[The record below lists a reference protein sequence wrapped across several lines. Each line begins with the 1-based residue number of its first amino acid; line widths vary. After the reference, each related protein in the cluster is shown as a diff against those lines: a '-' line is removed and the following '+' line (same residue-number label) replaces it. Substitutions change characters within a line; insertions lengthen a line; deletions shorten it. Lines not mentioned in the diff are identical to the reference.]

1 MCTVIKMVDL
11 ISTRTIDLTK
21 LAMDG
26 LMERQKAISSNTA
39 NVMTPGYVRKD
50 VSFENQL
57 QNIISDDDTK
67 EQMKLQNSLQYNPTS
82 VDLAMGNIG
91 DSIPNNY
98 QLSQSDKDFL
108 QSDEYSGF
116 SPEVSDDTTSAA
128 DQTGNNVNME
138 SEIMDMA
145 KTGTQYNVL
154 ATLETKA
161 MQNIASA
168 IKGGT

>member
-1 MCTVIKMVDL
+1 MVDL

-26 LMERQKAISSNTA
+26 LMERQKAISANTA

-57 QNIISDDDTK
+57 QNIISDDDSK
-67 EQMKLQNSLQYNPTS
+67 EQMKLQNSLQYNPTT
-82 VDLAMGNIG
+82 VDLAMGSIG
-91 DSIPNNY
+91 DSNSNKS
-98 QLSQSDKDFL
+98 QLTQADKAFL
-108 QSDEYSGF
+108 QSDIYSGF
-116 SPEVSDDTTSAA
+116 SPQVSDDTTSAA

-145 KTGTQYNVL
+145 KTGTKYNVL
-154 ATLETKA
+154 ANLETKA
-161 MQNIASA
+161 MENIASA